1 MFTILSIIWLA
12 LGALPLFL
20 ALRRQ
25 DQHDPKTVQR
35 RVLRGGLTLAG
46 AIALLAL
53 ISISFS
59 IYTELLW
66 FRNLGFADRYWL
78 EISAKVLL
86 FFGGAILS
94 FVVFLGFFKWAGKD
108 SQNALQRWAPYVG
121 AAIGAL
127 ILGGWASG
135 WWELVLRFLYQ
146 APSEV
151 TDPIFGRSVGYYLFT
166 LPLYQEI
173 ISWLLFFLLLLAAG
187 SGLVTALG
195 YGDLATGEQQFRR
208 LVAESGR
215 LRRLLLTL
223 LGTAFLVFAWNNYLK
238 VFELMYS
245 RGGIVTGPGWVDV
258 NVRRI
263 AYYVVAAT
271 YLAAAGAAFLSV
283 GRERVLYKLLAL
295 KKMEESDVVQPTP
308 KTAILPISVVAI
320 IFLATN
326 VAPWAFQTLYV
337 SPNEI
342 TLEAPYIAHNIE
354 FTRRAFNIDEEI
366 VDERDY
372 SVGRRISRS
381 VADANEATLDN
392 IRLWDPTALLSNLQ
406 QQQEIRLYYEFE
418 DVDID
423 RYTIDGEYTQ
433 VMLSLRELEK
443 SRLPEPAQTWV
454 SRHLKYTH
462 GYGMVLLPVH
472 DILPQ
477 GRPNLYIQGIPPET
491 DYESLRITRPE
502 IYYGERTDGHV
513 YVNTTQRE
521 FDYPSGAENVYT
533 EYDGTGGV
541 EMGGLLRRFIFASRF
556 DGEQQLFSG
565 YIQQGSR
572 ILFDRSIDERVSKG
586 APFLMFDE
594 DPYPVLTEDGG
605 IKFIVDAYTVTTAY
619 PYSESYDGRRER
631 YRGAN
636 YLRNSVKA
644 VVDVYDG
651 DVVYYVMDPDDILI
665 NTYRR
670 MFPALFRPFEEMPE
684 YLKDHIRYPV
694 DFLTVQAE
702 VYQVYHMTDVSTF
715 YQREDVWEF
724 ATERYRE
731 AAQPVEPYYA
741 MVNLPESGANE
752 FVLLIPFTPLNKNVM
767 NAWIA
772 GRSDQPNYGK
782 ITVFT
787 FPKGV
792 EVLGPRQIEA
802 RIDQNSQMSQ
812 TLSLWD
818 QEGSEVI
825 RGNMLSIPLFDE
837 DELYMLF
844 VEPVFLQA
852 ESAQLPEIK
861 RVVLADQTQVVWAP
875 QFDAALDTLLSTGP
889 MVVEEDVVVAAAAAE
904 GQPVVSSALR
914 SQMQDAV
921 DSFRSYRQALS
932 AGNFA
937 EAGQSLESLDTTM
950 GEIGNTLGGASE

>member
-1 MFTILSIIWLA
+1 VFTIISLIWLA
-12 LGALPLFL
+12 LGALPLIR
-20 ALRRQ
+20 AIRKQ
-25 DQHDPKTVQR
+25 SPEEPAASQR
-35 RVLRGGLTLAG
+35 RIIRGALYLAG
-46 AIALLAL
+46 AIALLVL
-53 ISISFS
+53 ISIFFS
-59 IYTELLW
+59 IYSELLW
-66 FRNLGFADRYWL
+66 FRSLGFGDRYWL
-78 EISAKVLL
+78 EISTKVFL
-86 FFGGAILS
+86 FLGGAVLS
-94 FVVFLGFFKWAGKD
+94 FAVFLGFFKWAGKN
-108 SQNALQRWAPYVG
+108 SQNVLQRWAPYVG
-121 AAIGAL
+121 AAAGAL

-173 ISWLLFFLLLLAAG
+173 ISWLLFFLLLLAGG
-187 SGLVTALG
+187 SGLVLALG
-195 YGDLATGEQQFRR
+195 YGGLATGEQQFRR
-208 LVAESGR
+208 LIAQSGR

-223 LGTAFLVFAWNNYLK
+223 LGMAFLVFAWSNYLK
-238 VFELMYS
+238 VFELMFS

-271 YLAAAGAAFLSV
+271 YLAAAVAAFVSV
-283 GRERVLYKLLAL
+283 ARETVLYRLLAL
-295 KKMEESDVVQPTP
+295 KKMEDSEVVQPTP
-308 KTAILPISVVAI
+308 KTAILPVSVVAI
-320 IFLATN
+320 IFLATS
-326 VAPWAFQTLYV
+326 VAPWVFQTLYV

-342 TLEAPYIAHNIE
+342 TLEQPYIAHNIE
-354 FTRRAFNIDEEI
+354 FTRRAFSINEET
-366 VDERDY
+366 VEERDY
-372 SVGRRISRS
+372 SVGRRISQA
-381 VADANEATLDN
+381 VVDANEATLDN

-406 QQQEIRLYYEFE
+406 EQQEIRLYYEFE

-443 SRLPEPAQTWV
+443 ASLPDQAQTWV

-472 DILPQ
+472 DILAQ
-477 GRPNLYIQGIPPET
+477 GRPNLFIRGIPPET
-491 DYESLRITRPE
+491 EYEELKISRPE
-502 IYYGERTDGHV
+502 IYYGERTTDHV
-513 YVNTTQRE
+513 YVKTSQQE
-521 FDYPSGAENVYT
+521 FDYPSGSENVFT
-533 EYDGTGGV
+533 EYEGSGGI

-556 DGEQQLFSG
+556 DGEKQLFSG
-565 YIQQGSR
+565 YFQEGSR
-572 ILFDRSIDERVSKG
+572 ILFDRSIRERVVKG

-594 DPYPVLTEDGG
+594 DPYPVLSEDGG
-605 IKFIVDAYTVTTAY
+605 IKFIVDAYTVTPDY
-619 PYSESYDGRRER
+619 PYSEAYDGRRDR

-636 YLRNSVKA
+636 YMRNSVKA
-644 VVDVYDG
+644 VVDAYDG
-651 DVVYYVMDPDDILI
+651 EVVYYVMDPSDIII

-694 DFLTVQAE
+694 DYLTVQAE
-702 VYQVYHMTDVSTF
+702 MYQVYHMTDVAAF

-741 MVNLPESGANE
+741 LVNLPETDENE
-752 FVLLIPFTPLNKNVM
+752 FVLLIPFTPRNKNVM

-802 RIDQNSQMSQ
+802 RIDQNSEMSQ

-818 QEGSEVI
+818 QEGSQVI
-825 RGNMLSIPLFDE
+825 RGNMLAIPLFDE

-844 VEPVFLQA
+844 VEPVILQA

-875 QFDAALDTLLSTGP
+875 EFQASLDALLSTGP
-889 MVVEEDVVVAAAAAE
+889 AGREEAVVATAAAE

-914 SQMQDAV
+914 GQMQEAV
-921 DSFRSYRQALS
+921 DAFRSYKEELS
-932 AGNFA
+932 AGNFSD
-937 EAGQSLESLDTTM
+937 AGQSLESLDTTM
-950 GEIGNTLGGASE
+950 QAIGDSLGGGAE